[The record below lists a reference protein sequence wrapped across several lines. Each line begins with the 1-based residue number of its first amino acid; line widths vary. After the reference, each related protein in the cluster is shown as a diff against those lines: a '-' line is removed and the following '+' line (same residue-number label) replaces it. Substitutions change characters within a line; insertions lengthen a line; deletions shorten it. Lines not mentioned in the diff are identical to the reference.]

1 MTKPNEKTKA
11 LYIAARLEMDGY
23 MDASCCKN
31 AYEALGHARRV
42 TEFIYLAQTTQFDDA
57 LELAGVVHIPQDVAK
72 GYVDE
77 LRAIVEEDWFWFR
90 SCVYEEY
97 AALAD
102 RLMRDQEWE
111 ELASEEE

>member
-23 MDASCCKN
+23 AYADDCKN
-31 AYEALGHARRV
+31 AYEALGHARRLS
-42 TEFIYLAQTTQFDDA
+42 EFLYLAQTTKFDDV
-57 LELAGVVHIPQDVAK
+57 LELAEAVHLPRDKADV
-72 GYVDE
+72 YVRE
-77 LRAIVEEDWFWFR
+77 LRAILEEDWFR
-90 SCVYEEY
+90 RCVYKEC

-102 RLMRDQEWE
+102 RLMREQELE